1 MNRLVNAFVIYQFIR
16 LLIKPFDQTD
26 AFKLG
31 IIDKDGNYLKKQG
44 DLKTTEEKKAS
55 NIFTR
60 LVWNLKKILNK
71 IPLVRSKLG
80 SFATALYLVRE
91 QAEYIG
97 ADGDEIEEILVEYF
111 KTTHPAIIDE
121 IFSMDF
127 TEESQG
133 YIIEGLELEPIG
145 SFMNV
150 PMYRLNETVV
160 SAIDLNEI
168 LNVAGGNIGGAEVPN
183 PSPNIKGFTKPLM
196 KGVEGI
202 TYGSPISKTAL
213 HRRDN
218 PMLVGGKK
226 MSFKEGRD
234 MFLGKKIYEMENGDY
249 YKCVNGRKK
258 YERWSNKINS
268 EEIEHIELK
277 RHIQKFGEAI
287 IKNKMTGEM
296 CFFKNVDIQED

>member
-16 LLIKPFDQTD
+16 LLIKPFDKTD

-44 DLKTTEEKKAS
+44 DLKTMEEKKAS

-60 LVWNLKKILNK
+60 LVWNIKKILMK
-71 IPLVRSKLG
+71 IPIVRSKLG

-97 ADGDEIEEILVEYF
+97 ADGDVIEEVLIGYF
-111 KTTHPAIIDE
+111 NQTYPSIISE
-121 IFSMDF
+121 LKSMDF
-127 TEESQG
+127 DYDT
-133 YIIEGLELEPIG
+133 ILIENLELNPVG
-145 SFMNV
+145 SFMGI
-150 PMYRLNETVV
+150 PMYRVENNIV
-160 SAIDLNEI
+160 SAVELDEI

-183 PSPNIKGFTKPLM
+183 PSPNIKGHSKPLM
-196 KGVEGI
+196 KGVEGF
-202 TYGSPISKTAL
+202 TYGTPLSKTTM

-226 MSFKEGRD
+226 LSFKENRD
-234 MFLGKKIYEMENGDY
+234 VFLGKQVFEMDNQDY
-249 YKCVNGRKK
+249 YNCVNGRKK
-258 YERWSNKINS
+258 YERWSNKVNV
-268 EEIEHIELK
+268 EDIEHAELK
-277 RHIQKFGEAI
+277 RRIQKFGEAI

-296 CFFKNVDIQED
+296 CIFRNVDIQED